1 MTIARIAI
9 AGSDVAIARVGLG
22 CSRIFGG
29 RELRSSARLVEAALQ
44 AGITQSARV
53 AQIFS
58 CMLKGAQSD
67 RVPRWASICYVPF
80 AALVGTQV
88 ESN

>member
-22 CSRIFGG
+22 CSRIFGR

-44 AGITQSARV
+44 AGVTHFDTAPSY
-53 AQIFS
+53 
-58 CMLKGAQSD
+58 GN
-67 RVPRWASICYVPF
+67 
-80 AALVGTQV
+80 GT
-88 ESN
+88 S